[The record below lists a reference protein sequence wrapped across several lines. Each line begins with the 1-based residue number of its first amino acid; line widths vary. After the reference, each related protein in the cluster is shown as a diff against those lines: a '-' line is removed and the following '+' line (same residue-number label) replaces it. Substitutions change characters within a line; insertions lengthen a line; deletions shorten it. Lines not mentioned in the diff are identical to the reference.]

1 MTTKRIL
8 YLFLIAVV
16 AGVSALSGAVAGGVA
31 VYRLLGNQQ
40 TVSSSAADV
49 STGGGP
55 VQTLTLNSTDIQTSI
70 TQSAQKAGPAVVT
83 VVGTLPGQ
91 STFFGVSPDQTVSG
105 SGFFISDK
113 GYVLTNNHVVEGT
126 SKVSIVLA
134 DGTQQDATVV
144 GADRYSDIA
153 VLKTSGAVP
162 AVAALG
168 NSDLLQPGESV
179 IAIGSPLGDFKNTV
193 TVGVVSATGRSIDTG
208 QGYQV
213 EDLIQT
219 DAAIN
224 HGNSGGPLVDLAGE
238 VIGIN
243 TMIVRNTG
251 SGDVA
256 EGLGFAIPINTAR
269 AVAEQIIQKG
279 YFARPYMGIRFQPIN
294 PDIAARYNLAAQWGV
309 YVTQVV
315 SGSPA
320 DKAGLKEGDIIIKL
334 DDTALDET
342 HSYINTLFAYKAGDQ
357 VNLSVMRDGKLIQVP
372 ITLGEQSH
380 N

>member
-8 YLFLIAVV
+8 YLFLVAVI

-49 STGGGP
+49 STGDSP

-83 VVGTLPGQ
+83 VVGTIPGQ
-91 STFFGVSPDQTVSG
+91 STFLGVSPDQTVSG

-126 SKVSIVLA
+126 SQVYVVLA
-134 DGTQQDATVV
+134 DGTQQDAAVV
-144 GADRYSDIA
+144 GADPYSDIA
-153 VLKTSGAVP
+153 VLKTSSAVP
-162 AVAALG
+162 AVALLG

-208 QGYQV
+208 QGYQI

-279 YFARPYMGIRFQPIN
+279 YFARPYIGIRFQPIN
-294 PDIAARYNLAAQWGV
+294 PDIATRYNLAAQWGV

-342 HSYINTLFAYKAGDQ
+342 HSYINTLFTYKAGDP

>member
-8 YLFLIAVV
+8 YLFLVAVI

-83 VVGTLPGQ
+83 VVGTIPGQ

-126 SKVSIVLA
+126 SQVYVVLA
-134 DGTQQDATVV
+134 DGTQQDAAVV
-144 GADRYSDIA
+144 GADPYSDIA
-153 VLKTSGAVP
+153 VLKTSSAVP
-162 AVAALG
+162 AVALLG

-208 QGYQV
+208 QGYQI

-279 YFARPYMGIRFQPIN
+279 YFARPYIGIRFQPIN
-294 PDIAARYNLAAQWGV
+294 PDIASRYNLAAQWGV

-342 HSYINTLFAYKAGDQ
+342 HSYINTLFTYKAGDP